1 MDFKRMQRI
10 CKSIDYSNADDLLQE
25 AYLKVHNRYPINE
38 EFYAIFY
45 TVARN
50 IFLKE
55 KQKEKPI
62 ELLPADIEDTIYQ
75 EDIYKKALDN
85 FLVKKI
91 NSIFA
96 DVVELYLLGNNLS
109 SISRATGINRVKL
122 TYIIETAKNEIGIEY
137 IRIAT
142 DSNRD
147 DSNVI

>member
-1 MDFKRMQRI
+1 MDFKRLQRI
-10 CKSIDYSNADDLLQE
+10 CKSIDYYNADDLLQE
-25 AYLKVHNRYPINE
+25 AYLKVHNRYPLNE
-38 EFYAIFY
+38 EFYSIFY
-45 TVARN
+45 KVARN

-55 KQKEKPI
+55 KQKEKPF

-137 IRIAT
+137 IRIASN
-142 DSNRD
+142 SNRD

>member
-1 MDFKRMQRI
+1 MDFKRLQRI
-10 CKSIDYSNADDLLQE
+10 CKSIDYYNADDLLQE

-38 EFYAIFY
+38 EFYSIFY
-45 TVARN
+45 KVARN

-62 ELLPADIEDTIYQ
+62 ELLPADIEDIEYK

-137 IRIAT
+137 IRIASNSNFDN
-142 DSNRD
+142 DS
-147 DSNVI
+147 II